1 MATDVK
7 NLAGG
12 DTGAAN
18 NGRSV
23 VLTART
29 SAAVGV
35 AGKVRTLDSP
45 GFNAFTI
52 AGFGTAPPGPDLDIR
67 FNDIRYYTGDTDG

>member
-1 MATDVK
+1 MANDVK

-12 DTGAAN
+12 DTGTAN

-23 VLTART
+23 VLAART
-29 SAAVGV
+29 SVAAGV
-35 AGKVRTLDSP
+35 AGKVQTIDSS

-52 AGFGTAPPGPDLDIR
+52 AGFGTAPPGPDLDVRFLAIR
-67 FNDIRYYTGDTDG
+67 FYTGDADA